1 MCGITGIVNL
11 ERPEPIGEE
20 TLRGMLGMLRHR
32 GPDEFGIYASP
43 WAGLGSA
50 RLSILDLSGG
60 QQPIS
65 NEDQSLWIVYNGE
78 VFNYVE
84 LRPQVEALGHR
95 LTTQPTPRSSCTFT
109 KNTGLPA

>member
-78 VFNYVE
+78 VFNTSSCAPRWKRWVIGSP
-84 LRPQVEALGHR
+84 R
-95 LTTQPTPRSSCTFT
+95 TPTPRSSCTFT